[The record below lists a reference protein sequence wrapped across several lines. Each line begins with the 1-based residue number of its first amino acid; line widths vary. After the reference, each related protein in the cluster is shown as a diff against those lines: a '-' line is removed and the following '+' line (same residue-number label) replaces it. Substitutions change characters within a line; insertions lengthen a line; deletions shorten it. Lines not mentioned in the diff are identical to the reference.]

1 MKKVLAIILSLVLVL
16 TLVVAVAC
24 DNENFKEVNLE
35 DKETR
40 EEFVNALAEKIDR
53 DTLLSGDPTKE
64 GWTFGL
70 EETAKSKL
78 NLDLALTPAQAAAAE
93 EADSSKFTVKG
104 NVELSESAK
113 ATVKSNGKAD
123 PTVAASLSLSA
134 KGNLEASDNL
144 WALLDTVAQESK
156 INGEDFDLVETVKAL
171 VTNFNYSIDA
181 YADNEAA
188 LIKLSDGLYNKLP
201 KFVTDMIGSKLI
213 KITYGGSAEAA
224 TLSAAEGSD
233 LVADAEKA
241 ALKVAINNV
250 IDTVIIPFKISVA
263 VSTTN
268 GYAVKLTVSQQSVLT
283 VLDSALKDLAK
294 DNAALA
300 TSIKNAIGA
309 DTKIELVVKVDK
321 EGAFSSFSVD
331 SKFSLNLD
339 LTVAS
344 VGNVKGTVTLS
355 GSVEVK
361 KFKGTVS
368 KPKNASEYKEIEGIS
383 GPDSSDEVVENG

>member
-383 GPDSSDEVVENG
+383 GPNSSDEVVENG